1 MKLLLT
7 KNRSQSLQ
15 PNALASLFASKA
27 RVAVLHA
34 VVLDPTRAYYQR
46 QLEAVTG
53 LPIRA
58 VQRELERL
66 SGIGLLYRHTEG
78 NRAYYQVD
86 TGYPLFPELRTMI
99 LKAAS
104 PIEVLRGA
112 LAVDPA
118 VRLYFLS
125 AAEDR
130 ALIVT
135 KGNEAAALSAT
146 DSIAIEA
153 LSSEAFLEALGARAD
168 FLAPFLEDGT
178 DQLGRRDDL
187 IWRRIEAA
195 GYNVNK
201 GVGVA

>member
-7 KNRSQSLQ
+7 KNRRQSLR
-15 PNALASLFASKA
+15 PDALASLFASKA
-27 RVAVLHA
+27 RVAVLRVLA
-34 VVLDPTRAYYQR
+34 LDPTRAYYQR

-78 NRAYYQVD
+78 NRVYYQMD
-86 TGYPLFPELRTMI
+86 TACPLFPELRSLI

-104 PIEVLRGA
+104 PVEVLRGT

-118 VRLYFLS
+118 VRLLFLTGP
-125 AAEDR
+125 EDR
-130 ALIVT
+130 ALMVT
-135 KGNEAAALSAT
+135 KEGQSAVLTAT
-146 DSIAIEA
+146 DTIAIETITSA
-153 LSSEAFLEALGARAD
+153 AFLEALGARAD
-168 FLAPFLEDGT
+168 FLAPFLEAGT